1 MNNPLVFKKD
11 NTMHSNNCLAPPPRI
26 LSLPTQTLE
35 RAPRITV
42 FHSTGCS
49 GNQSSRAHAHSFF
62 ELFFVEK
69 GEGWYLIGERKL
81 WAKSGDLFL
90 IAPGEVHD
98 PSGLDHATKWIVGFE
113 AEALHPAYTDANI
126 FLMLPNRVIE
136 SFLPIN
142 DLKIKHFYIPAKG
155 RSRWLA
161 LFEQLKNELG
171 NQELSFIEAARALLM
186 LLLIETARFTE
197 PQLPQS
203 TKSSTQRSTKK
214 GSPVVEKVLYFIAT
228 NFGNSIGLQEVAK
241 EVNLSPAY
249 LTDLIRRETGKTVG
263 SWIVERRMTE
273 ARHLL
278 LATDFPVNQIAESVG
293 YFDSSYFIRLFRRLN
308 GTTPQA
314 WRLLYRQ

>member
-1 MNNPLVFKKD
+1 MKNPIMFEK
-11 NTMHSNNCLAPPPRI
+11 NTTILSANCVAPPPRT
-26 LSLPTQTLE
+26 LSLSNQTLDS
-35 RAPRITV
+35 APKITV
-42 FHSTGCS
+42 FRSTGS
-49 GNQSSRAHAHSFF
+49 DTQSSRPHAHSFF
-62 ELFFVEK
+62 ELFFIEE
-69 GEGWYLIGERKL
+69 GEGWYKIGDRKL

-126 FLMLPNRVIE
+126 FLMLPNRVME

-142 DLKIKHFYIPAKG
+142 DLKIKHFYIPAKE

-171 NQELSFIEAARALLM
+171 NKELSFIEAARALLM
-186 LLLIETARFTE
+186 LLLIKTARFSE
-197 PQLPQS
+197 PQLSKS
-203 TKSSTQRSTKK
+203 TKSSTQRSTKR

-228 NFGNSIGLQEVAK
+228 NFRNSIGLQEVAK
-241 EVNLSPAY
+241 EVNFSPAY

-278 LATDFPVNQIAESVG
+278 LATDRPVNQIAESVG

-308 GTTPQA
+308 GTTPHA

>member
-1 MNNPLVFKKD
+1 MKNPIMFEKD
-11 NTMHSNNCLAPPPRI
+11 TTILSANCVAPPPRT
-26 LSLPTQTLE
+26 LSLSTPILDC
-35 RAPRITV
+35 APKITV
-42 FHSTGCS
+42 FRSTGS
-49 GNQSSRAHAHSFF
+49 DTQSSRPHAHSFF
-62 ELFFVEK
+62 ELFFIEE
-69 GEGWYLIGERKL
+69 GEGWYMIGDRQL

-98 PSGLDHATKWIVGFE
+98 PNGLDHATKWIVGFE

-142 DLKIKHFYIPAKG
+142 NLKIKHFYIPPKE
-155 RSRWLA
+155 RSRWLD

-186 LLLIETARFTE
+186 LLLIETARFSE

-203 TKSSTQRSTKK
+203 NKSSTQRSTKK

-228 NFGNSIGLQEVAK
+228 NFRNSIGLQEVAK
-241 EVNLSPAY
+241 EVNFSPAY

-278 LATDFPVNQIAESVG
+278 LATDLPVNQIAESVG

>member
-1 MNNPLVFKKD
+1 MKNPIMFEKD
-11 NTMHSNNCLAPPPRI
+11 TTILSANCVAPPPRT
-26 LSLPTQTLE
+26 LSLSNQILD
-35 RAPRITV
+35 RAPKITV
-42 FHSTGCS
+42 FHSTGS
-49 GNQSSRAHAHSFF
+49 DTQSSRPHAHSFF
-62 ELFFVEK
+62 ELFFIEE
-69 GEGWYLIGERKL
+69 GEGWDLIGDRQL

-98 PSGLDHATKWIVGFE
+98 TSGLDHATKWIVGFE

-142 DLKIKHFYIPAKG
+142 NLKIKHFYIPAKE

-161 LFEQLKNELG
+161 LFEQLKDELG

-186 LLLIETARFTE
+186 LLLIETARFSE
-197 PQLPQS
+197 PQLPKS

-214 GSPVVEKVLYFIAT
+214 GSPVVEKVLSFIAT
-228 NFGNSIGLQEVAK
+228 NFRNSIGLQEVAK
-241 EVNLSPAY
+241 EVNFSPAY

-278 LATDFPVNQIAESVG
+278 LATDLPVNQIAESVG

>member
-1 MNNPLVFKKD
+1 MEGSIMFETNTAMPSANCVAPL
-11 NTMHSNNCLAPPPRI
+11 PRI
-26 LSLPTQTLE
+26 LSLSTQTPDP
-35 RAPRITV
+35 APRITV
-42 FHSTGCS
+42 FHSTGS
-49 GNQSSRAHAHSFF
+49 DTQSSRPHAHSFF
-62 ELFFVEK
+62 ELFFLEE
-69 GEGWYLIGERKL
+69 GEGWYMIGDRQV

-90 IAPGEVHD
+90 IAPDEVHD
-98 PSGLDHATKWIVGFE
+98 PSGLDLATKWIVGFE

-142 DLKIKHFYIPAKG
+142 DLKIKHFYIPDQE

-161 LFEQLKNELG
+161 LFEQLQNELG

-186 LLLIETARFTE
+186 LLLIETARFSE
-197 PQLPQS
+197 PQLPKS
-203 TKSSTQRSTKK
+203 TKSSTQRATKK
-214 GSPVVEKVLYFIAT
+214 GSPVVEKVLSFIAT
-228 NFGNSIGLQEVAK
+228 NFRNSIGLQEVAK
-241 EVNLSPAY
+241 EVNFSPAY

-278 LATDFPVNQIAESVG
+278 LATDLPVNQIAESVG

-308 GTTPQA
+308 GTTPHA

>member
-1 MNNPLVFKKD
+1 MNNSIMFEKD
-11 NTMHSNNCLAPPPRI
+11 TTMRSANCVAPPPQT
-26 LSLPTQTLE
+26 LSLSNQILDC
-35 RAPRITV
+35 APRITV
-42 FHSTGCS
+42 FRSTGS
-49 GNQSSRAHAHSFF
+49 DTQSSRPHAHSFF
-62 ELFFVEK
+62 ELFFIEE
-69 GEGWYLIGERKL
+69 GEGWYLIGDRQL

-142 DLKIKHFYIPAKG
+142 NLKIKHFYIPAKE

-161 LFEQLKNELG
+161 LFEQLKDELG

-186 LLLIETARFTE
+186 LLLIETARFSE
-197 PQLPQS
+197 PQLPKS

-214 GSPVVEKVLYFIAT
+214 GSPVVEKVLSFIAT
-228 NFGNSIGLQEVAK
+228 NFRNSIGLQEVAK
-241 EVNLSPAY
+241 EVNFSPAY

-278 LATDFPVNQIAESVG
+278 LATDLPVNQIAESVG

>member
-1 MNNPLVFKKD
+1 MKNPIMFEKD
-11 NTMHSNNCLAPPPRI
+11 ITMLSANCLAPPPRT
-26 LSLPTQTLE
+26 LSLSNQILDS
-35 RAPRITV
+35 APKITV
-42 FHSTGCS
+42 FRSIGSDT
-49 GNQSSRAHAHSFF
+49 QSSRPHAHSFF
-62 ELFFVEK
+62 ELFFLEE
-69 GEGWYLIGERKL
+69 GEGWYMIGDRQL

-142 DLKIKHFYIPAKG
+142 NLKIKHFYIPEKE
-155 RSRWLA
+155 RSRWLT

-171 NQELSFIEAARALLM
+171 NQKLSFIEAARALLM
-186 LLLIETARFTE
+186 LLLIETARFSE
-197 PQLPQS
+197 PQLPHS

-214 GSPVVEKVLYFIAT
+214 GSPVVEKVLSFIAT
-228 NFGNSIGLQEVAK
+228 NFRNSIGLQEVAK
-241 EVNLSPAY
+241 EVNFSPAY

-278 LATDFPVNQIAESVG
+278 LASDLPVNQIAESVG

>member
-1 MNNPLVFKKD
+1 MNNSIMFEKD
-11 NTMHSNNCLAPPPRI
+11 TTMRSANCVAPPPQT
-26 LSLPTQTLE
+26 LSLSNQILDC
-35 RAPRITV
+35 APRITV
-42 FHSTGCS
+42 FRSTGS
-49 GNQSSRAHAHSFF
+49 DTQSSRPHAHSFF
-62 ELFFVEK
+62 ELFFIEE
-69 GEGWYLIGERKL
+69 GEGWYLIGDRQL

-142 DLKIKHFYIPAKG
+142 DLKIKHFYIPAKE

-161 LFEQLKNELG
+161 LFEQLKDELG

-186 LLLIETARFTE
+186 LLLIETARFSE
-197 PQLPQS
+197 PQLPKS

-214 GSPVVEKVLYFIAT
+214 GSPVVEKVLSFIAT
-228 NFGNSIGLQEVAK
+228 NFRNSIGLQEVAK
-241 EVNLSPAY
+241 EVNFSPAY

-278 LATDFPVNQIAESVG
+278 LATDLPVNQIAESVG
-293 YFDSSYFIRLFRRLN
+293 YLDSSYFIRLFRRLN

>member
-1 MNNPLVFKKD
+1 MNNPIMFEKD
-11 NTMHSNNCLAPPPRI
+11 TTMPSANCVAPPRT
-26 LSLPTQTLE
+26 LSLSTQILD
-35 RAPRITV
+35 RAPKITV
-42 FHSTGCS
+42 FRSTGS
-49 GNQSSRAHAHSFF
+49 DTQSSHPHAHSFF
-62 ELFFVEK
+62 ELFFIEE
-69 GEGWYLIGERKL
+69 GEGWYSIGDRQL

-126 FLMLPNRVIE
+126 FLMLPSRVIE

-142 DLKIKHFYIPAKG
+142 DLKIKHFYIPAKE
-155 RSRWLA
+155 RSRWLD
-161 LFEQLKNELG
+161 LFEQLKDELG
-171 NQELSFIEAARALLM
+171 NKELSFIEAARALLM
-186 LLLIETARFTE
+186 LLLIETARFSE

-203 TKSSTQRSTKK
+203 TKSSTQRSAKK

-228 NFGNSIGLQEVAK
+228 NFRKSIGLQEVAK
-241 EVNLSPAY
+241 EVNFSPAY

-263 SWIVERRMTE
+263 GWIAERRMTE

-278 LATDFPVNQIAESVG
+278 LATDLPVNQIAESVG

>member
-1 MNNPLVFKKD
+1 MNNPIMFEKD
-11 NTMHSNNCLAPPPRI
+11 TTMRSTNRVAPPPRT
-26 LSLPTQTLE
+26 LSLSTQILD
-35 RAPRITV
+35 RAPKITV
-42 FHSTGCS
+42 FRSTGS
-49 GNQSSRAHAHSFF
+49 DTQSSLPHAHSFF
-62 ELFFVEK
+62 ELFFIEE
-69 GEGWYLIGERKL
+69 GEGWYKIGDRQL

-142 DLKIKHFYIPAKG
+142 NLKIKHFYIPDKE
-155 RSRWLA
+155 RSRWLV

-186 LLLIETARFTE
+186 LLLIETARFSA
-197 PQLPQS
+197 PQLPQP
-203 TKSSTQRSTKK
+203 TKSFPRRSTKK
-214 GSPVVEKVLYFIAT
+214 GSPVVEKVLHFIAT
-228 NFGNSIGLQEVAK
+228 NFRNSIGLQEVAK
-241 EVNLSPAY
+241 EVNFSPAY

-278 LATDFPVNQIAESVG
+278 LATDLPVNQIAESVG

>member
-1 MNNPLVFKKD
+1 MNNSIMFEKD
-11 NTMHSNNCLAPPPRI
+11 TTILSANCVAPPPRT
-26 LSLPTQTLE
+26 LSLSNQILD
-35 RAPRITV
+35 RAPKITV
-42 FHSTGCS
+42 FHSTGS
-49 GNQSSRAHAHSFF
+49 DTQSSRPHAHSFF
-62 ELFFVEK
+62 ELFFIEE
-69 GEGWYLIGERKL
+69 GEGWYLIGDRQL

-142 DLKIKHFYIPAKG
+142 DLKIKHFYIPAKE

-186 LLLIETARFTE
+186 LLLIETARFSE

-228 NFGNSIGLQEVAK
+228 NFRNSIGLQEVAK
-241 EVNLSPAY
+241 EVNFSPAY

-263 SWIVERRMTE
+263 SWIDERRMTE

-278 LATDFPVNQIAESVG
+278 LATDLPVNQIAESVG

>member
-1 MNNPLVFKKD
+1 MKNLIMFEKD
-11 NTMHSNNCLAPPPRI
+11 TTILSANYVAPPPRT
-26 LSLPTQTLE
+26 LSLSNQILDN
-35 RAPRITV
+35 APKITV
-42 FHSTGCS
+42 FHSTGS
-49 GNQSSRAHAHSFF
+49 DTQSSRPHAHSFF
-62 ELFFVEK
+62 ELFFLEE
-69 GEGWYLIGERKL
+69 GEGWYMIGDRQL

-142 DLKIKHFYIPAKG
+142 NLKIKHFYIPAKE

-161 LFEQLKNELG
+161 LFEQLKDELG

-186 LLLIETARFTE
+186 LLLIETARFSE
-197 PQLPQS
+197 PQLPKS

-214 GSPVVEKVLYFIAT
+214 GSPVVEKVLSFIAT
-228 NFGNSIGLQEVAK
+228 NFRNSIGLQEVAK
-241 EVNLSPAY
+241 EVNFSPAY

-278 LATDFPVNQIAESVG
+278 LATDLPVNQIAESVG

>member
-1 MNNPLVFKKD
+1 MNNSIMFEKD
-11 NTMHSNNCLAPPPRI
+11 TTMRSANCVAPPPQT
-26 LSLPTQTLE
+26 LSLSNQILDC
-35 RAPRITV
+35 APRITV
-42 FHSTGCS
+42 FRSTGS
-49 GNQSSRAHAHSFF
+49 DTQSSRPHAHSFF
-62 ELFFVEK
+62 ELFFIEE
-69 GEGWYLIGERKL
+69 GEGWYLIGDRQL

-142 DLKIKHFYIPAKG
+142 DLKIKHFYIPAKE

-186 LLLIETARFTE
+186 LLLIETARFSE

-228 NFGNSIGLQEVAK
+228 NFRNSIGLQEVAK
-241 EVNLSPAY
+241 EVNFSPAY

-278 LATDFPVNQIAESVG
+278 LATDLPVNQIAESVG

>member
-1 MNNPLVFKKD
+1 MKNSIMFEKD
-11 NTMHSNNCLAPPPRI
+11 TTMRSANCVAPPRT
-26 LSLPTQTLE
+26 LSLSNQILD

-42 FHSTGCS
+42 FRSTGS
-49 GNQSSRAHAHSFF
+49 DTQSSRPHAHSFF
-62 ELFFVEK
+62 ELFFIEE
-69 GEGWYLIGERKL
+69 GEGWYKISDRQL

-126 FLMLPNRVIE
+126 FLMLPNRLIE

-142 DLKIKHFYIPAKG
+142 NLKIKHFYIPEKE

-161 LFEQLKNELG
+161 LFEQLKDELG

-186 LLLIETARFTE
+186 LLLIETARFSD

-203 TKSSTQRSTKK
+203 TKSSPQRSTKK

-228 NFGNSIGLQEVAK
+228 NFRNSIGLQEVAK
-241 EVNLSPAY
+241 EVNFSPAY

-278 LATDFPVNQIAESVG
+278 LATDLPVNQIAESVG